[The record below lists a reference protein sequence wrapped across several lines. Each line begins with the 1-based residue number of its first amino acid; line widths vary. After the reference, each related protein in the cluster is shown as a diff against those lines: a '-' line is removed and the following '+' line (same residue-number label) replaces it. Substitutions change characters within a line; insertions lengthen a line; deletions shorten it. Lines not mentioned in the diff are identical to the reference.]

1 MKVVI
6 NGDDYGFTDGI
17 TEGIIFCHLNGIL
30 SSTTVLV
37 NSDDIEKSVE
47 KAKKCP
53 DLGFGIHFNLTL
65 GKPLTSG
72 KTICDENGNFYNK
85 KDLTLENLDKD
96 EIYNEW
102 KAQIERFIELFKRKP
117 THIDSHHSVHD
128 NLYTYQ
134 ITEKL
139 CKEYN
144 LTCRRHGKF
153 KYVTGFFGED
163 ATVENLINLFEKNKN
178 EEFIEVMVHPGYSD
192 CKLRDISSYNN
203 YRLKELVTLCD
214 DRLKEYIK
222 ENNIELVTY

>member
-30 SSTTVLV
+30 SSTTVLI
-37 NSDDIEKSVE
+37 NSDNIEEAVD
-47 KAKKCP
+47 KAKYCP

-65 GKPLTSG
+65 GKPLTDG
-72 KTICDENGNFYNK
+72 KTLCDKNGDFFNK
-85 KDLTLENLDKD
+85 KDLVLENLDKG

-102 KAQIERFIELFKRKP
+102 KAQIEKFIALFNRKP

-128 NLYTYQ
+128 QSYTYP
-134 ITEKL
+134 ITERL
-139 CKEYN
+139 CMEYG

-153 KYVTGFFGED
+153 KFVTGFFGEV
-163 ATVENLINLFEKNKN
+163 ATVETLINLLEENKK

-192 CKLRDISSYNN
+192 CRLRDISSYNN

-214 DRLKEYIK
+214 DRLKDYLK
-222 ENNIELVTY
+222 ENNIEIVTY